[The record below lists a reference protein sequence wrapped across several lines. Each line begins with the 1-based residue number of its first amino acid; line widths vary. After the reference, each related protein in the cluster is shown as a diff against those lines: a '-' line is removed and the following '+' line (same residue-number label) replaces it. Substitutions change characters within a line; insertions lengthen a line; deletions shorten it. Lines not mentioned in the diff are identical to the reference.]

1 MSCSRITPSSVRAR
15 ARSSWRNGCR
25 GRGILAALP
34 DRASPDARGA
44 LVPDERLRRLA
55 RPVLVQK
62 FGGSSLG
69 TPGRI
74 KRAARR
80 VAASQQAGYD
90 LVVVVSAMGDSPD
103 RLLSLASGIAKD
115 PAARELDQ
123 LLSTGEGVS
132 APLMS
137 MALNELGVPAVS
149 LLGFQAGIQTDTR
162 HAKARIVGLTPG
174 RIERELAAGRVVVVA
189 GFQGMGD
196 EVGGTN
202 LGRGGSDT
210 TAVALAAA
218 LKAQACEIFT
228 DVRGIYTADP
238 RFVANARL
246 LQQIAYPEMLELA
259 SAGARVMHP
268 RAVEIAE
275 AYSMELHVRS
285 SFHSGAGT
293 IISSEATIMEERNR
307 VRGLAHEEHVA
318 RLSVVGVPD
327 RPGIAAAI
335 FAPLAEADIAADVI
349 VQTASHEGVTDMSFT
364 VSSADGRQAERIVQG
379 AAREIGART
388 VLAQNGLAKVSVI
401 GSGIRGQPGVAA
413 TMFRSLS
420 DHGINIEMISTSEVR
435 ITCII
440 DAKRVKDAVAALHE
454 AFN

>member
-1 MSCSRITPSSVRAR
+1 M
-15 ARSSWRNGCR
+15 
-25 GRGILAALP
+25 AAL
-34 DRASPDARGA
+34 RE
-44 LVPDERLRRLA
+44 VVT

-62 FGGSSLG
+62 FGGTSLG
-69 TPGRI
+69 TPGRMT
-74 KRAARR
+74 RAAKRI
-80 VAASQQAGYD
+80 AASQRAGYD
-90 LVVVVSAMGDSPD
+90 VVAVVSAMGDSTD
-103 RLLSLASGIAKD
+103 RLLTLAARVAKE
-115 PAARELDQ
+115 PTARELDL

-137 MALNELGVPAVS
+137 MALNELGVQAVS
-149 LLGFQAGIQTDTR
+149 LLGFQAGIQTDRR
-162 HAKARIVGLTPG
+162 HAKARVVGVTPA

-189 GFQGMGD
+189 GFQGIGD
-196 EVGGTN
+196 EMEVTT

-210 TAVALAAA
+210 TAVALAVA

-238 RFVANARL
+238 RFAPAARL
-246 LQQIAYPEMLELA
+246 LRRIAYPEMLELA

-268 RAVEIAE
+268 RAIEIAE
-275 AYSMELHVRS
+275 AFSMELHVRS
-285 SFHSGAGT
+285 SFHAGPGT
-293 IISSEATIMEERNR
+293 IICSEEAIMEDRNR
-307 VRGLAHEEHVA
+307 VRGIAHEEQVA

-327 RPGIAAAI
+327 RPGIAASI

-364 VSSADGRQAERIVQG
+364 VSSADGRQAQRIVETVAQ
-379 AAREIGART
+379 EIGART

-413 TMFRSLS
+413 TMFRTLS
-420 DHGINIEMISTSEVR
+420 DRRINIEMISTSEIR

-440 DAKRVKDAVAALHE
+440 QADRIKEAVAALHE
-454 AFN
+454 AFKL

>member
-1 MSCSRITPSSVRAR
+1 MLS
-15 ARSSWRNGCR
+15 
-25 GRGILAALP
+25 ALP
-34 DRASPDARGA
+34 ES
-44 LVPDERLRRLA
+44 VT
-55 RPVLVQK
+55 RPLLVQK
-62 FGGSSLG
+62 FGGSSIG

-74 KRAARR
+74 KRAAKR
-80 VAASQQAGYD
+80 VAASQRAGYD
-90 LVVVVSAMGDSPD
+90 VVVVVSAMGDSTD
-103 RLLSLASGIAKD
+103 RLLTLASRVAKD
-115 PAARELDQ
+115 PAARELDL

-137 MALNELGVPAVS
+137 MALTELGVPAVS
-149 LLGFQAGIQTDTR
+149 LLGFQAGIQTDRR

-174 RIERELAAGRVVVVA
+174 RIERELAAGNVVVVA

-196 EVGGTN
+196 EMEVTT

-238 RFVANARL
+238 RFVPNARL
-246 LQQIAYPEMLELA
+246 LPHIAYPEMLELA

-275 AYSMELHVRS
+275 AYAMED
-285 SFHSGAGT
+285 
-293 IISSEATIMEERNR
+293 RNR
-307 VRGLAHEEHVA
+307 VRGIAHEEHVA

-364 VSSADGRQAERIVQG
+364 VSSGDGKQAERILQG
-379 AAREIGART
+379 VAQQIGART

-413 TMFRSLS
+413 TMFRTLS

-454 AFN
+454 AFKL

>member
-1 MSCSRITPSSVRAR
+1 MSSAQ
-15 ARSSWRNGCR
+15 AEFG
-25 GRGILAALP
+25 
-34 DRASPDARGA
+34 ASPHASGA
-44 LVPDERLRRLA
+44 LMPDERLRRSS

-74 KRAARR
+74 KRAAKR
-80 VAASQQAGYD
+80 VAASQRAGYD
-90 LVVVVSAMGDSPD
+90 VVVVVSAMGDSTD
-103 RLLSLASGIAKD
+103 RLLTLASRVAKD
-115 PAARELDQ
+115 PAARGLD
-123 LLSTGEGVS
+123 LVLSTGEGVS

-137 MALNELGVPAVS
+137 MALTELGVPAVS
-149 LLGFQAGIQTDTR
+149 LLGFQAGIQTDRR
-162 HAKARIVGLTPG
+162 HAKARIVGMTPG

-189 GFQGMGD
+189 GFQGMGEEM
-196 EVGGTN
+196 EVTT

-238 RFVANARL
+238 RFV
-246 LQQIAYPEMLELA
+246 P
-259 SAGARVMHP
+259 
-268 RAVEIAE
+268 
-275 AYSMELHVRS
+275 
-285 SFHSGAGT
+285 
-293 IISSEATIMEERNR
+293 
-307 VRGLAHEEHVA
+307 
-318 RLSVVGVPD
+318 
-327 RPGIAAAI
+327 
-335 FAPLAEADIAADVI
+335 
-349 VQTASHEGVTDMSFT
+349 TASHEGVTDMSFT
-364 VSSADGRQAERIVQG
+364 VSSAHGRQAERIVQG

-413 TMFRSLS
+413 IMFRTLS

-454 AFN
+454 AFKL

>member
-1 MSCSRITPSSVRAR
+1 MLSAQPEA
-15 ARSSWRNGCR
+15 
-25 GRGILAALP
+25 
-34 DRASPDARGA
+34 
-44 LVPDERLRRLA
+44 LA

-62 FGGSSLG
+62 FGGTSLG

-74 KRAARR
+74 TRAAKRI
-80 VAASQQAGYD
+80 AASQRAGND
-90 LVVVVSAMGDSPD
+90 VVAVVSAMGDSTD
-103 RLLSLASGIAKD
+103 RLLTLAARVATE
-115 PAARELDQ
+115 PTARELDL

-137 MALNELGVPAVS
+137 MALNELGVQAVS
-149 LLGFQAGIQTDTR
+149 LLGFQAGIQTDRR
-162 HAKARIVGLTPG
+162 HAKARVVGVTPA

-189 GFQGMGD
+189 GFQGIGD
-196 EVGGTN
+196 EMEVTT

-210 TAVALAAA
+210 TAVALAVA

-238 RFVANARL
+238 RFAPAARL
-246 LQQIAYPEMLELA
+246 LRRIAYPEMLELA

-268 RAVEIAE
+268 RAIEIAE
-275 AYSMELHVRS
+275 AFSMELHVRS
-285 SFHSGAGT
+285 SFHAGPGT
-293 IISSEATIMEERNR
+293 IICSEEAIMEDRNR
-307 VRGLAHEEHVA
+307 VRGIAHEEQVA

-327 RPGIAAAI
+327 RPGIAASI

-364 VSSADGRQAERIVQG
+364 VSSADGRQAQRIVETVAQ
-379 AAREIGART
+379 EIGAKT

-413 TMFRSLS
+413 TMFRTLS
-420 DHGINIEMISTSEVR
+420 DRRINIEMISTSEIR

-440 DAKRVKDAVAALHE
+440 QADRIKEAVAALHE
-454 AFN
+454 AFKL

>member
-1 MSCSRITPSSVRAR
+1 MSAQPEA
-15 ARSSWRNGCR
+15 
-25 GRGILAALP
+25 
-34 DRASPDARGA
+34 
-44 LVPDERLRRLA
+44 LA

-62 FGGSSLG
+62 FGGTSLG

-74 KRAARR
+74 TRAAKRI
-80 VAASQQAGYD
+80 ATSQRAGYD
-90 LVVVVSAMGDSPD
+90 VVAVVSAMGDSTD
-103 RLLSLASGIAKD
+103 RLLTLAARVAKE
-115 PAARELDQ
+115 PTARELDL

-137 MALNELGVPAVS
+137 MALNELGVQAVS
-149 LLGFQAGIQTDTR
+149 LLGFQAGIQTDRR
-162 HAKARIVGLTPG
+162 HAKARVVGVTPA

-189 GFQGMGD
+189 GFQGIGD
-196 EVGGTN
+196 EMEVTT

-210 TAVALAAA
+210 TAVALAVA

-238 RFVANARL
+238 RFAPAARL
-246 LQQIAYPEMLELA
+246 LRRIAYPEMLELA

-268 RAVEIAE
+268 RAIEIAE
-275 AYSMELHVRS
+275 AFSMELHVRS
-285 SFHSGAGT
+285 SFHAGPGT
-293 IISSEATIMEERNR
+293 IICSEEAIMEDRNR
-307 VRGLAHEEHVA
+307 VRGIAHEEQVA

-327 RPGIAAAI
+327 RPGIAASI

-364 VSSADGRQAERIVQG
+364 VSSADGRQAQRIVETVAQ
-379 AAREIGART
+379 EIGAKT

-413 TMFRSLS
+413 TMFRTLS
-420 DHGINIEMISTSEVR
+420 DRRINIEMISTSEIR

-440 DAKRVKDAVAALHE
+440 QADRIKEAVAALHE
-454 AFN
+454 AFKL

>member
-1 MSCSRITPSSVRAR
+1 
-15 ARSSWRNGCR
+15 
-25 GRGILAALP
+25 
-34 DRASPDARGA
+34 
-44 LVPDERLRRLA
+44 VPNERLRRSA

-62 FGGSSLG
+62 FGGTSLG
-69 TPGRI
+69 TPARI
-74 KRAARR
+74 TRAAKRI
-80 VAASQQAGYD
+80 AASQRAGYD
-90 LVVVVSAMGDSPD
+90 VVAVVSAMGDSTD
-103 RLLSLASGIAKD
+103 RLLTLAGRVAKE
-115 PAARELDQ
+115 PTARELDL

-149 LLGFQAGIQTDTR
+149 LLGFQAGIQTDRR
-162 HAKARIVGLTPG
+162 HAKARVVGVTPA
-174 RIERELAAGRVVVVA
+174 RIEKELADGRVVVVA
-189 GFQGMGD
+189 GFQGIGD
-196 EVGGTN
+196 EMEVTT

-210 TAVALAAA
+210 TAVALAVA

-238 RFVANARL
+238 RFTPSARL
-246 LQQIAYPEMLELA
+246 LRRIAYPEMLELA

-268 RAVEIAE
+268 RAIEIAE
-275 AYSMELHVRS
+275 AFSMELHVRS
-285 SFHSGAGT
+285 SFHAGPGT
-293 IISSEATIMEERNR
+293 IICSEDAIMEDRNR
-307 VRGLAHEEHVA
+307 VRGIAHEEHVA

-327 RPGIAAAI
+327 RPGIAATI

-364 VSSADGRQAERIVQG
+364 VSSADGRQAQRIVESVAQ
-379 AAREIGART
+379 EIGART

-413 TMFRSLS
+413 TMFRTLS
-420 DHGINIEMISTSEVR
+420 DRRINIEMISTSEIR

-440 DAKRVKDAVAALHE
+440 QADRVKDAVAALHE
-454 AFN
+454 AFKL

>member
-1 MSCSRITPSSVRAR
+1 MLSAQ
-15 ARSSWRNGCR
+15 
-25 GRGILAALP
+25 P
-34 DRASPDARGA
+34 DGASPHASGA
-44 LVPDERLRRLA
+44 SVPDERLRRSP
-55 RPVLVQK
+55 RPVVVQK
-62 FGGSSLG
+62 FGGTSLG
-69 TPGRI
+69 TPARI
-74 KRAARR
+74 TRVARR
-80 VAASQQAGYD
+80 IAASQHAGYD
-90 LVVVVSAMGDSPD
+90 VVAVVSAMGDSTD
-103 RLLSLASGIAKD
+103 RLLTLASRVAKD
-115 PAARELDQ
+115 PAARELD
-123 LLSTGEGVS
+123 LLVSTGEGVS

-137 MALNELGVPAVS
+137 MALTELGVPAVS
-149 LLGFQAGIQTDTR
+149 LLGFQAGIQTDQR

-196 EVGGTN
+196 EMEVTT

-218 LKAQACEIFT
+218 LKAHACEIFT

-238 RFVANARL
+238 RFVPNARL
-246 LQQIAYPEMLELA
+246 LPHIAYPEMLELA
-259 SAGARVMHP
+259 SSGARVMHP
-268 RAVEIAE
+268 RAVEIAT
-275 AYSMELHVRS
+275 AYAMELHVRS
-285 SFHSGAGT
+285 SFHAGAGC
-293 IISSEATIMEERNR
+293 IVCSEEAIMEDRK
-307 VRGLAHEEHVA
+307 RGRGIAHEEHVA
-318 RLSVVGVPD
+318 RVSGCGGPD

-349 VQTASHEGVTDMSFT
+349 VQTASHEGITDMPFT

-413 TMFRSLS
+413 IMFRTLS

-454 AFN
+454 AFKL